1 MHPWLRHS
9 SVAVAGLLVG
19 LAGCSTS
26 DPATQPTTPA
36 DDELHIEEVNFADLA
51 QANDRYLRVLGDAV
65 DGGRSSHGW
74 RRRDADGTIAA
85 EAEDYIENDGEFDDA
100 AALAVWQHTSGR
112 VAVQLT
118 ASQVGESP
126 ITVTVLFLP
135 D

>member
-1 MHPWLRHS
+1 M
-9 SVAVAGLLVG
+9 AVVGLVVGLVG
-19 LAGCSTS
+19 CSSS
-26 DPATQPTTPA
+26 DQATRPPTPA

-51 QANDRYLRVLGDAV
+51 QANDRYLTVLGDAV
-65 DGGRSSHGW
+65 DGGRSLHGW

-85 EAEDYIENDGEFDDA
+85 EAADYIENGGEFDDA
-100 AALAVWQHTSGR
+100 AVLAVWQHTSGR